1 MRSTHSPPPP
11 PRASR
16 TARNRVTLTRSVG
29 TYESS
34 DSSAVHLELGSGFG
48 WLGLGFGLGFAL
60 GFGLG
65 FGLALGAH
73 VQGGA
78 QLTEAVPMVFLL
90 VRVRVRVGVKVG
102 LRGRVGVGVEVR
114 VGVRLSVRARGYQL
128 WRKPS
133 CATVVFAPL
142 TSRTLRSTQLLA
154 AAERSAG
161 LRPPTNVKP
170 LPPTTASLN
179 ASLRRQCAAA
189 GHAGDFAGQCPAPA
203 LDDGPCLGLKLGLG

>member
-1 MRSTHSPPPP
+1 M
-11 PRASR
+11 
-16 TARNRVTLTRSVG
+16 
-29 TYESS
+29 
-34 DSSAVHLELGSGFG
+34 GSGLG
-48 WLGLGFGLGFAL
+48 WLGLGFVL

-78 QLTEAVPMVFLL
+78 QLTEAVPMAFLL
-90 VRVRVRVGVKVG
+90 VRVRVRVGVKVR
-102 LRGRVGVGVEVR
+102 LRGRVGVGVGVGVGVR
-114 VGVRLSVRARGYQL
+114 VGVSVRVRVRARGYQL

-170 LPPTTASLN
+170 LPPTTASLS

-189 GHAGDFAGQCPAPA
+189 GHDGDFAGQCRAAA

>member
-34 DSSAVHLELGSGFG
+34 DSSAVH
-48 WLGLGFGLGFAL
+48 
-60 GFGLG
+60 
-65 FGLALGAH
+65 

-78 QLTEAVPMVFLL
+78 RLTEAVPMVFL
-90 VRVRVRVGVKVG
+90 
-102 LRGRVGVGVEVR
+102 
-114 VGVRLSVRARGYQL
+114 QL
-128 WRKPS
+128 WRRPS

-142 TSRTLRSTQLLA
+142 TSRTRRSTQLLA

-170 LPPTTASLN
+170 LPP
-179 ASLRRQCAAA
+179 
-189 GHAGDFAGQCPAPA
+189 
-203 LDDGPCLGLKLGLG
+203 